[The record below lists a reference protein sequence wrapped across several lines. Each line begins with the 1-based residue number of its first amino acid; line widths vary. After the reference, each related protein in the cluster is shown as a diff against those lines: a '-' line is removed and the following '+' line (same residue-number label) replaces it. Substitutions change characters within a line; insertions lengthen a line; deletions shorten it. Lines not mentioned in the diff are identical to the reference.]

1 MRTMLATPM
10 KELQAFAL
18 AFVLVS
24 GLVLGITEPWDN
36 ATPQGSTSADE
47 DGTSG
52 ETSAPEDG
60 MSERADAAAQPSEP
74 ATAPRSEQCLDSHN
88 SLAMHIHPRVELV
101 IDGQSIAVPDDLG
114 IDTSACVQAMH
125 LLHTHDA
132 TGKLHIEG
140 YETFSPTAQLIFE
153 VWNISFP
160 EDDTLQPLFDEP
172 ARVSITVNGVATEA
186 AWDDIE
192 LKDGETLRIEHTP

>member
-1 MRTMLATPM
+1 
-10 KELQAFAL
+10 
-18 AFVLVS
+18 
-24 GLVLGITEPWDN
+24 
-36 ATPQGSTSADE
+36 
-47 DGTSG
+47 
-52 ETSAPEDG
+52 
-60 MSERADAAAQPSEP
+60 
-74 ATAPRSEQCLDSHN
+74 
-88 SLAMHIHPRVELV
+88 
-101 IDGQSIAVPDDLG
+101 
-114 IDTSACVQAMH
+114 MH

-186 AWDDIE
+186 AWHDIE
-192 LKDGETLRIEHTP
+192 LKDGETLRIEHTA